1 MIIIVVISN
10 YGTRHYFKPS
20 LNHGS
25 REHHLYKKN
34 TNNKCICFIGY
45 KLRFNN
51 RRIILWIECLRTR
64 CVSNGTA
71 SLINKCRNQWSY
83 CVPLS
88 FPFLLPIVSTK
99 YGGSSQEG
107 TKYLTFTTCTWATL
121 LPAYCKCAHGYI
133 EPRFSSSCVFSFGSF
148 AISRYS
154 D

>member
-1 MIIIVVISN
+1 MGHVIISSHPWTMGLENITCIKKILIISA
-10 YGTRHYFKPS
+10 YV
-20 LNHGS
+20 L
-25 REHHLYKKN
+25 LV
-34 TNNKCICFIGY
+34 TNWAY
-45 KLRFNN
+45 TWFNN